1 MSIIKVKRKELE
13 LSRRQLGNK
22 LGVSR
27 QTVERWENGQ
37 APTIFDV
44 KKIYK
49 VLKINFTDLL
59 QDYINKES
67 EVTK

>member
-1 MSIIKVKRKELE
+1 MSIIKVERRKLE

-37 APTIFDV
+37 VPTIFDV

-49 VLKINFTDLL
+49 VLKINFGDLL
-59 QDYINKES
+59 EDYNKNKE
-67 EVTK
+67 ETK

>member
-1 MSIIKVKRKELE
+1 MSVIKIKRKELD

-27 QTVERWENGQ
+27 QTIERWENGQ

-44 KKIYK
+44 KNIQK
-49 VLKINFTDLL
+49 VMGIIFKDLL
-59 QDYINKES
+59 QDYNKDKE
-67 EVTK
+67 EVK